1 MKQSPT
7 PIIIAIADDNA
18 RFRNG
23 FMNVVNL
30 AYPEQFKFQLIADNR
45 KDLIEK
51 LHAVQQLP
59 EIILL
64 DINMP
69 VMNGYQTMSVIREQ
83 WPMQKVICF
92 SLFNDD
98 YAIIK
103 MITQGVNGYV
113 VKDMS
118 PLDICTAIKTVYGG
132 GRFFADVPAKFLSLS
147 IEELQQ
153 LAPNLTEKEMKFLEL
168 CATEMKYDEMAEEL
182 GISIRTVHS
191 YRDILFKKFKISTR
205 AGLALF
211 AIRIGL
217 APVSN
222 ANQSSYFK

>member
-23 FMNVVNL
+23 FINIMNIV
-30 AYPEQFKFQLIADNR
+30 YPGLFDFSIVADNGR
-45 KDLIEK
+45 DLIEK
-51 LHAVQQLP
+51 LHTLQQLP
-59 EIILL
+59 EVILL

-69 VMNGYQTMSVIREQ
+69 VMNGYQTMYAIRKK
-83 WPMQKVICF
+83 WPTQKVICL

-103 MITQGVNGYV
+103 MITHGVNGYLM
-113 VKDMS
+113 KDMS
-118 PLDICTAIKTVYGG
+118 PHDICEAIETVYNG
-132 GRFFADVPAKFLSLS
+132 GRYFADVPENFLSLS
-147 IEELQQ
+147 IVELQQ

-205 AGLALF
+205 SGLALF
-211 AIRIGL
+211 ATRIGL
-217 APVSN
+217 APISN

>member
-1 MKQSPT
+1 MKQTSVR
-7 PIIIAIADDNA
+7 IVLAMADDNV

-23 FMNVVNL
+23 FINIINL
-30 AYPEQFKFQLIADNR
+30 AYPGQFDFQVIADNGR
-45 KDLIEK
+45 DLIEK
-51 LHAVQQLP
+51 LHTVKELP

-69 VMNGYQTMSVIREQ
+69 VMNGYQTMTIIREQ
-83 WPMQKVICF
+83 WPEQKVICF

-103 MITQGVNGYV
+103 MITHGVNGYV

-118 PLDICTAIKTVYGG
+118 PHDICFAIKTISNG
-132 GRFFADVPAKFLSLS
+132 GRYFADVPEKFLSLS

-168 CATEMKYDEMAEEL
+168 CATEMKYDEMAEIL

-191 YRDILFKKFKISTR
+191 YRDILFKKFDISTR
-205 AGLALF
+205 AGLVLF
-211 AIRIGL
+211 ATRIGL
-217 APVSN
+217 APVMN